1 MYRTSNIQFKTF
13 QMLFPGDRGGVPFE
27 GSTGIQR
34 GHRGQIPVYIGD
46 SHVQMS
52 PDHRPG
58 MLGEKNRWE
67 NTKVFLADEWKFYQH
82 SQRLTHTHTEMQNS
96 F

>member
-1 MYRTSNIQFKTF
+1 
-13 QMLFPGDRGGVPFE
+13 MLFPGDGGVVPFE
-27 GSTGIQR
+27 GINGDQR

-58 MLGEKNRWE
+58 MLVEKNRWE
-67 NTKVFLADEWKFYQH
+67 STEVFFADEWKIYQH
-82 SQRLTHTHTEMQNS
+82 SQRFTHTEMPNS
-96 F
+96 FWIYLCLDYICSS